1 MESEA
6 IACRYYSRQFGAKPT
21 LLTADEVH
29 SGTSAA
35 AVWRSTSTMVGQ
47 VGQSFIYGCSM

>member
-6 IACRYYSRQFGAKPT
+6 IARRYYSRQFGAKPT

>member
-1 MESEA
+1 MVGEKRETPQAMISLA
-6 IACRYYSRQFGAKPT
+6 I
-21 LLTADEVH
+21 VH

-47 VGQSFIYGCSM
+47 VGQSFVYGCSM